1 MAKKEKEIKTNA
13 MRLLEQKKIP
23 YTVHTYDGEEF
34 HDGVSVADMLGQPHE
49 IVYKTLVTV
58 AKSKEHY
65 VFVIPIEAELDLKK
79 AAKAVHEKSVEMLP
93 LKELTDLTG
102 YVRGGCT

>member
-13 MRLLEQKKIP
+13 MRLLEQKKIS
-23 YTVHTYDGEEF
+23 YMVHTYDGEEF

-58 AKSKEHY
+58 AKSKAVSYTH
-65 VFVIPIEAELDLKK
+65 LDVYKRQ
-79 AAKAVHEKSVEMLP
+79 VWRISIMEP
-93 LKELTDLTG
+93 LMS
-102 YVRGGCT
+102 